1 MHNLQMKDITILYEG
16 NGAIH
21 IPLPVAHEC
30 VVDTDQSSKSNEN
43 CLEVPCPETMDLINA
58 HGNNSKYKLVYNIIE
73 TMTKET
79 DHILREQFVNRIT
92 RSDSAVRK
100 YLGIP
105 SITMLFGIFGKLFGN
120 IHLFKM
126 YILIM

>member
-58 HGNNSKYKLVYNIIE
+58 HGNNSKYKLVYNIIGYYE
-73 TMTKET
+73 Y
-79 DHILREQFVNRIT
+79 F
-92 RSDSAVRK
+92 S
-100 YLGIP
+100 
-105 SITMLFGIFGKLFGN
+105 KLFNG
-120 IHLFKM
+120 
-126 YILIM
+126 YI

>member
-1 MHNLQMKDITILYEG
+1 MKITDSD
-16 NGAIH
+16 H
-21 IPLPVAHEC
+21 IYCKRSIESRC
-30 VVDTDQSSKSNEN
+30 SEDFVDSAVQTD
-43 CLEVPCPETMDLINA
+43 LTMDDI
-58 HGNNSKYKLVYNIIE
+58 HHME

>member
-43 CLEVPCPETMDLINA
+43 CLETLTIFTANGLSSLDAV
-58 HGNNSKYKLVYNIIE
+58 K
-73 TMTKET
+73 
-79 DHILREQFVNRIT
+79 ILWSLLCRQ
-92 RSDSAVRK
+92 
-100 YLGIP
+100 
-105 SITMLFGIFGKLFGN
+105 
-120 IHLFKM
+120 
-126 YILIM
+126 ILP